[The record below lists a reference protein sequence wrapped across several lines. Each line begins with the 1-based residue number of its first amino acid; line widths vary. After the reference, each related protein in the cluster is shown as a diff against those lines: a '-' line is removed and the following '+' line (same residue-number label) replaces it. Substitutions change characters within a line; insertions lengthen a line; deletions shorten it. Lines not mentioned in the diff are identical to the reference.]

1 MCLVII
7 LSLPWDTKTALLQS
21 SEKDKINRREEEE
34 KDAYDVAKVPQAGSA
49 VCFSIKDMKSN
60 WGSNWSVSV
69 RG

>member
-34 KDAYDVAKVPQAGSA
+34 KALTTWQRYPKQDPL
-49 VCFSIKDMKSN
+49 F
-60 WGSNWSVSV
+60 VSQLKT
-69 RG
+69 